1 MKYLILICVAL
12 LAFTANA
19 QEQSLPKSSTTVKY
33 YDPTV
38 PSELHSRLGEF
49 FKLVLK
55 DEVDLVYKNLLDR
68 SPLARKKDEL
78 DKLMAQTERATEVY
92 GRIQGFESVDAEVA
106 STSLIKLRYI
116 GLYSRYPLRWIF
128 TFYKSPEFG
137 WIITN
142 VKFDD
147 QSDYFFRGD

>member
-33 YDPTV
+33 YDPAV
-38 PSELHSRLGEF
+38 PSELHSRLSEF

-55 DEVDLVYKNLLDR
+55 DEVDMAYKNLLDR

-92 GRIQGFESVDAEVA
+92 GRIKGFESVDAEVA
-106 STSLIKLRYI
+106 STSLIKLRYL